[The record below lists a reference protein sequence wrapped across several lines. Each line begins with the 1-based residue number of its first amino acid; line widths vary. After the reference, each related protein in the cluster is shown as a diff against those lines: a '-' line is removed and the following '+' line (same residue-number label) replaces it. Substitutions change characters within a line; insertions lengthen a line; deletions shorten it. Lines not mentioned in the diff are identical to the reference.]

1 MHRADKLVGEGAP
14 WKVRRGKTEAR
25 AFAVVSD
32 GCTADLVVWPGN
44 TIMVI
49 DQSGRSHSKV
59 AGEYFLRW
67 QKGTVVHISVCA
79 ASCMSLS
86 LYKPGDAHLG
96 TPIVV
101 SCGHISVCIGR
112 NASLHCVGCKKK
124 FEMPQEILKHLDLPL
139 DLVPLVKI
147 GNSWKRWIPR
157 EKNAMFETYLQLA
170 SNGVWDQKYLP
181 SVDPEDL
188 ARKLND
194 VVEATAYSLSV

>member
-1 MHRADKLVGEGAP
+1 
-14 WKVRRGKTEAR
+14 
-25 AFAVVSD
+25 
-32 GCTADLVVWPGN
+32 
-44 TIMVI
+44 
-49 DQSGRSHSKV
+49 
-59 AGEYFLRW
+59 
-67 QKGTVVHISVCA
+67 
-79 ASCMSLS
+79 
-86 LYKPGDAHLG
+86 
-96 TPIVV
+96 
-101 SCGHISVCIGR
+101 
-112 NASLHCVGCKKK
+112 
-124 FEMPQEILKHLDLPL
+124 MPQEILKHLDLPL